1 MIFVRFLDNTFRD
14 FFSPCLSREEINA
27 TFDSKIFALN
37 KDEPTY
43 EARKKYY
50 ERKKAEELD
59 GVDSYEKNKRAKK
72 RKFEDVENK
81 ISINLDARK
90 TKRIVNFNDRESANT
105 KSFAVKKKKDQIKVT
120 GRFMKFD
127 LLRFMSLKSFI
138 YSLTELL
145 YFPGPKVKEIYQKC

>member
-43 EARKKYY
+43 EARKKY
-50 ERKKAEELD
+50 ERKKAEEPD
-59 GVDSYEKNKRAKK
+59 EVDSYEKNKRAKK
-72 RKFEDVENK
+72 RKFQNVKNK
-81 ISINLDARK
+81 ICINLDARK

-105 KSFAVKKKKDQIKVT
+105 KSFAVKKKRIK
-120 GRFMKFD
+120 
-127 LLRFMSLKSFI
+127 
-138 YSLTELL
+138 
-145 YFPGPKVKEIYQKC
+145 

>member
-1 MIFVRFLDNTFRD
+1 M
-14 FFSPCLSREEINA
+14 
-27 TFDSKIFALN
+27 
-37 KDEPTY
+37 
-43 EARKKYY
+43 
-50 ERKKAEELD
+50 ELTAIK
-59 GVDSYEKNKRAKK
+59 KNKRAKK